1 MSWLLLAGSL
11 AAVLGLAG
19 FARLLKLGGD
29 GKVEDAGAAA
39 KAAEQALAGFRAEGA
54 MVSED
59 DRAAIVAGAHGR
71 VAVVKCHGA
80 NLAVREVK
88 WSAVR
93 STHEGLE
100 IETGDRRFGIVPVK
114 GVDVL
119 DVRRMARSLTSV

>member
-1 MSWLLLAGSL
+1 MNWILLAGSL
-11 AAVLGLAG
+11 VAVLGLAG

-29 GKVEDAGAAA
+29 GRVEDAGVAA

-54 MVSED
+54 IVAED

-71 VAVVKCHGA
+71 VAVVKAHGA
-80 NLAVREVK
+80 NLAVREVR

>member
-1 MSWLLLAGSL
+1 MNWLFLVGSL
-11 AAVLGLAG
+11 VAVLGLAG
-19 FARLLKLGGD
+19 IARLLKLGGD

-39 KAAEQALAGFRAEGA
+39 TAAEDALAGFRAEGA
-54 MVSED
+54 IVSED
-59 DRAAIVAGAHGR
+59 DRAAIVAGAEGR
-71 VAVVKCHGA
+71 VAVVKSHGA

-93 STHEGLE
+93 STYEGIE
-100 IETGDRRFGIVPVK
+100 VETGDRRFGVIVLK